1 MVSPGAYLS
10 GMPVPAG
17 PAGQPTSA
25 RPGAPTCGTDAPR
38 SRGLPGGGGSAPAG
52 GGAPPSTEDPA
63 ILARN
68 LKRPPAAGASDT
80 IAVRPSAT
88 AMTNAENVTR
98 PLASRRLTG
107 QEPLPRAKMNHTG
120 PA

>member
-10 GMPVPAG
+10 GISVPAG
-17 PAGQPTSA
+17 PAGQPASV

-38 SRGLPGGGGSAPAG
+38 SRELPGGGR
-52 GGAPPSTEDPA
+52 PPSTQEPA
-63 ILARN
+63 VLARN
-68 LKRPPAAGASDT
+68 LKRPPPAGASDT

-88 AMTNAENVTR
+88 AMTNAENVTF
-98 PLASRRLTG
+98 PAASLRLTG